1 MNIKTQIKDISKRC
15 KDTFTHT
22 IDDLSEKYDN
32 IYYYNKYHYFYKGQ
46 LDITRQIKAKVSL
59 ATAWL
64 GKITN
69 KVDLTK
75 ASMGYSDCYIHNTE
89 AQEEL
94 KTLRRSERNSIK

>member
-59 ATAWL
+59 ATAL
-64 GKITN
+64 F
-69 KVDLTK
+69 
-75 ASMGYSDCYIHNTE
+75 
-89 AQEEL
+89 
-94 KTLRRSERNSIK
+94 RNSISKIDISKASLGYNDFIVHNNEELDELRRKKGNSIK

>member
-32 IYYYNKYHYFYKGQ
+32 IYYYNKYHNFYKGQ

-59 ATAWL
+59 ATAL
-64 GKITN
+64 FRNSISKI
-69 KVDLTK
+69 DIDK
-75 ASMGYSDCYIHNTE
+75 ASLGYSDFIIHNN
-89 AQEEL
+89 EEL
-94 KTLRRSERNSIK
+94 DELRRKKGNSNK

>member
-1 MNIKTQIKDISKRC
+1 MNIKTQITDISNRC

-32 IYYYNKYHYFYKGQ
+32 IYYYNKYSHFFKGQ

-64 GKITN
+64 SNIDFI
-69 KVDLTK
+69 V
-75 ASMGYSDCYIHNTE
+75 HNN
-89 AQEEL
+89 EEL
-94 KTLRRSERNSIK
+94 DELRKKKGNSICLLYTSDAADD

>member
-32 IYYYNKYHYFYKGQ
+32 IYYYNKYSHFFKGQ

-64 GKITN
+64 SNIDFI
-69 KVDLTK
+69 V
-75 ASMGYSDCYIHNTE
+75 HNN
-89 AQEEL
+89 EEL
-94 KTLRRSERNSIK
+94 DELRRKKGNSNK

>member
-32 IYYYNKYHYFYKGQ
+32 IYYYNKYHNFYKGQ

-59 ATAWL
+59 ATAL
-64 GKITN
+64 FRNSISKI
-69 KVDLTK
+69 DISK
-75 ASMGYSDCYIHNTE
+75 ASLGYSDFIIHNN
-89 AQEEL
+89 EEL
-94 KTLRRSERNSIK
+94 DELRKKKGNSIK

>member
-1 MNIKTQIKDISKRC
+1 MNIKTQITDISKRC

-59 ATAWL
+59 ATAL
-64 GKITN
+64 F
-69 KVDLTK
+69 
-75 ASMGYSDCYIHNTE
+75 
-89 AQEEL
+89 
-94 KTLRRSERNSIK
+94 RNSISKIDISKASLGYNDFIVHNNEELDELRRKKGNSNK

>member
-1 MNIKTQIKDISKRC
+1 MNIKTQITDISKRC

-32 IYYYNKYHYFYKGQ
+32 IYYYNKHSHFFKGQ

-64 GKITN
+64 SNIDFI
-69 KVDLTK
+69 V
-75 ASMGYSDCYIHNTE
+75 HNN
-89 AQEEL
+89 EEL
-94 KTLRRSERNSIK
+94 DELRKKKGNSIK

>member
-32 IYYYNKYHYFYKGQ
+32 IYYYNKYHNFYKGQ

-59 ATAWL
+59 ATAL
-64 GKITN
+64 F
-69 KVDLTK
+69 
-75 ASMGYSDCYIHNTE
+75 
-89 AQEEL
+89 
-94 KTLRRSERNSIK
+94 RNSISKIDISKASLGYQDFIIHNNEELDELRRKKGNSIK

>member
-32 IYYYNKYHYFYKGQ
+32 IYYYNKYSHFFKGQ

-64 GKITN
+64 SNIDFILPVSYT
-69 KVDLTK
+69 
-75 ASMGYSDCYIHNTE
+75 H
-89 AQEEL
+89 
-94 KTLRRSERNSIK
+94 LRAHET

>member
-1 MNIKTQIKDISKRC
+1 MNIKTQITDISNRC

-32 IYYYNKYHYFYKGQ
+32 ICYYNKYSHFFKGQ

-64 GKITN
+64 SNIDFI
-69 KVDLTK
+69 V
-75 ASMGYSDCYIHNTE
+75 HNN
-89 AQEEL
+89 EEL
-94 KTLRRSERNSIK
+94 DELRKKKGNSIK

>member
-32 IYYYNKYHYFYKGQ
+32 IYYYNKYSHFFKGQ

-59 ATAWL
+59 ATAL
-64 GKITN
+64 FRNSISKI
-69 KVDLTK
+69 DISK
-75 ASMGYSDCYIHNTE
+75 ASLGYSDFIIHNN
-89 AQEEL
+89 EEL
-94 KTLRRSERNSIK
+94 DELRRKKGNSIK

>member
-32 IYYYNKYHYFYKGQ
+32 IYYYNKYHNFYKGQ

-59 ATAWL
+59 ATAL
-64 GKITN
+64 F
-69 KVDLTK
+69 
-75 ASMGYSDCYIHNTE
+75 
-89 AQEEL
+89 
-94 KTLRRSERNSIK
+94 RNSISKIDISKASLGYNDFIVHNNEELDELRRKGKNSNK

>member
-32 IYYYNKYHYFYKGQ
+32 IYYYNKYSHFYKGQ

-59 ATAWL
+59 ATAL
-64 GKITN
+64 F
-69 KVDLTK
+69 
-75 ASMGYSDCYIHNTE
+75 
-89 AQEEL
+89 
-94 KTLRRSERNSIK
+94 RNSISKIDISKASLGYQDFIIHNNEELDELRRKKGNSNK

>member
-1 MNIKTQIKDISKRC
+1 MNIKTQITDISNRC

-32 IYYYNKYHYFYKGQ
+32 IYYYNKYSHFFKGQ

-64 GKITN
+64 SNIDFI
-69 KVDLTK
+69 V
-75 ASMGYSDCYIHNTE
+75 HNN
-89 AQEEL
+89 EEL
-94 KTLRRSERNSIK
+94 DELRKKKGNSIK

>member
-32 IYYYNKYHYFYKGQ
+32 IYYYNKYSHFFKGQ

-64 GKITN
+64 SNIDFI
-69 KVDLTK
+69 V
-75 ASMGYSDCYIHNTE
+75 HNN
-89 AQEEL
+89 EEL
-94 KTLRRSERNSIK
+94 DELRRKKGNSIK

>member
-32 IYYYNKYHYFYKGQ
+32 IYYYNKYHNFYKGQ

-59 ATAWL
+59 ATAL
-64 GKITN
+64 F
-69 KVDLTK
+69 
-75 ASMGYSDCYIHNTE
+75 
-89 AQEEL
+89 
-94 KTLRRSERNSIK
+94 RNSISKIDISKASLGYQDFIIHNNEELDELRKKKGNSNK

>member
-32 IYYYNKYHYFYKGQ
+32 IYYYNKYHNFYKGQ

-59 ATAWL
+59 ATAL
-64 GKITN
+64 FRNSISKI
-69 KVDLTK
+69 DISK
-75 ASMGYSDCYIHNTE
+75 ASLGYSDFIIHNN
-89 AQEEL
+89 EEL
-94 KTLRRSERNSIK
+94 DELRRKKGNSNK